1 MLLGI
6 GTDLLEIDRIK
17 SVYQKHGKRF
27 IERILTAD
35 EKTEAKSRSDIVN
48 YLAKQFAAKESI
60 SKALGVGIGNLSFQD
75 MEILRNASGQP
86 TATISNKAQKIF
98 SISKIHI
105 SLSDTQTHILA
116 FCAIEKF

>member
-1 MLLGI
+1 MILGI

-17 SVYQKHGKRF
+17 SVYLKHGKRF
-27 IERILTAD
+27 IERILTAN

-60 SKALGVGIGNLSFQD
+60 SKALGVGIGKLGFQD

-86 TATISNKAQKIF
+86 LVTISKKAQEQF
-98 SISKIHI
+98 SISRIHI
-105 SLSDTQTHILA
+105 SLSDTQSHVLA
-116 FCAIEKF
+116 FCAIEKL